1 MQVTIFGATG
11 HAGALVVQ
19 ECLSRGW
26 QVRAFVRNAA
36 KVPDPAGLTIIE
48 GNTLDAA
55 AVRRAVA
62 GVDVVLGCLGMA
74 DITVPATDFSDGVQ
88 NIVAAMRAEGV
99 GRFLMIGSA
108 NVLPHPAGGLRWE
121 HLTLPDWLRHI
132 TAEHVRNYETLRTSG
147 LAWTLMCPTM
157 LVDNLPADHVRYAFE
172 ELPAGSTETGY
183 AALAATMVTL
193 VTVPEAAG
201 KRVGI
206 VSDR

>member
-36 KVPDPAGLTIIE
+36 KLAATAGLTIIE

-62 GVDVVLGCLGMA
+62 GADAVLGCLGMA
-74 DITVPATDFSDGVQ
+74 DITVPATDFSDGVKH
-88 NIVAAMRAEGV
+88 IVAAMQAEGV
-99 GRFLMIGSA
+99 RRFLMIGSA
-108 NVLPHPAGGLRWE
+108 NMLPHPAGGLRYE

-132 TAEHVRNYETLRTSG
+132 TAEHIRNYETLRTSG
-147 LAWTLMCPTM
+147 LAWTLLCPAM
-157 LVDNLPADHVRYAFE
+157 LVDDIPADHVRYAFDD
-172 ELPAGSTETGY
+172 LPTGTETGY
-183 AALAATMVTL
+183 AALAATMVAL
-193 VTVPEAAG
+193 IAEPAAVG
-201 KRVGI
+201 QRVGI